1 MVRDE
6 EMTNLTRDDL
16 RAAVGMGIVSESQA
30 ATMIA
35 LARARGIERDRVSG
49 PDEPF
54 ELYRG
59 FNEIFIVVGL
69 GILFGGWWWWVSIES
84 AIFASRR
91 AETSDYLL
99 SGFLALVHMG
109 SAVALAWYFTLH
121 RRMVAPSIAL
131 SICFFFGAWLMG
143 HSIGKLASGE
153 PSLYSIITWGAV
165 TLLLAGYYYLFRVPF
180 TLAQVAL
187 GIFAT
192 AFAAVTLGGT
202 TPELV
207 RDYFLLSEGG
217 PFAIL
222 TIILGFV
229 FLFVAMRFDIR
240 DPHRVTRRA
249 ASGFWLHVVAAPAIV
264 NTVALTLY
272 EQQSAWAQLLLLI
285 FVLLMAFFAIIIDRR
300 SFLIAGAGYVA
311 VLSLARLEDG
321 WEYLGVSLLGLVLVS
336 LGAIW
341 EAFRRRLMRA
351 LPEFPGKSRLPP
363 WKSTTAAD

>member
-1 MVRDE
+1 
-6 EMTNLTRDDL
+6 MTDLTREDI
-16 RAAVGMGIVSESQA
+16 RAAVGAGIVSETQA
-30 ATMIA
+30 ASMMA
-35 LARARGIERDRVSG
+35 LARVRSEEREQVSG

-59 FNEIFIVVGL
+59 FNEVFIVIGL
-69 GILFGGWWWWVSIES
+69 GILFGGWWWWVSTE
-84 AIFASRR
+84 ATIFSRR
-91 AETSDYLL
+91 AQSSDYLL
-99 SGFLALVHMG
+99 SVFLALVHMG
-109 SAVALAWYFTLH
+109 GAVALAWYFTLR

-153 PSLYSIITWGAV
+153 PSLTSSVTWGAV

-187 GIFAT
+187 GVFAT

-202 TPELV
+202 TPGLV
-207 RDYFLLSEGG
+207 RDYFLLSGG
-217 PFAIL
+217 GQFAIL
-222 TIILGFV
+222 TIVLGFV
-229 FLFVAMRFDIR
+229 FLFVALRFDIS

-272 EQQSAWAQLLLLI
+272 EQESAWAQLLLLI
-285 FVLLMAFFAIIIDRR
+285 FVLAMAFFAIVIDRR

-321 WEYLGVSLLGLVLVS
+321 WGYVAVSLLGLVLIS

-351 LPEFPGKSRLPP
+351 LPQFPGKSRLPP
-363 WKSTTAAD
+363 WEFATASD

>member
-1 MVRDE
+1 MFRVE
-6 EMTNLTRDDL
+6 EMTDLTRDDI
-16 RAAVGMGIVSESQA
+16 RAAVGMGIVSETQA
-30 ATMIA
+30 VSMMA
-35 LARARGIERDRVSG
+35 LARARGVERNRVSG

-69 GILFGGWWWWVSIES
+69 AILFGGWWWWVSTEA
-84 AIFASRR
+84 AIFVSRR
-91 AETSDYLL
+91 SESSDYLV

-109 SAVALAWYFTLH
+109 SALALAWYFTLH

-153 PSLYSIITWGAV
+153 PSLTSSVTWGAV
-165 TLLLAGYYYLFRVPF
+165 TLLLAGYYYLFRIPF

-187 GIFAT
+187 GVFAT
-192 AFAAVTLGGT
+192 AFAAVTLGGA

-207 RDYFLLSEGG
+207 RDYFLLSAGG
-217 PFAIL
+217 QFATL

-229 FLFVAMRFDIR
+229 FLFVAMRFDIS

-272 EQQSAWAQLLLLI
+272 EQGSAWAQLLLLI
-285 FVLLMAFFAIIIDRR
+285 FVLLMAVFAIVIDRR
-300 SFLIAGAGYVA
+300 SFLIAGTGYVA
-311 VLSLARLEDG
+311 VISLARLEDG
-321 WEYLGVSLLGLVLVS
+321 WEYIAVSLLGLVLVS
-336 LGAIW
+336 LGAVW
-341 EAFRRRLMRA
+341 ETFRRRMMRS
-351 LPEFPGKSRLPP
+351 LPEFPGKRRLPP
-363 WKSTTAAD
+363 WESSTAND